1 MASNNRRTAPIDG
14 QMAGLD
20 PIDLRL
26 ITELKA
32 DGRISM
38 RALAERLHISRAGC
52 YSRVERLQQDG
63 IITGYTALT
72 DPKKLG
78 QTLSAYVYV
87 KVSQHS
93 WQAVREMMNEVP
105 EIEHG
110 SLVAGEND
118 LILFVRTADTDS
130 LRELVL
136 FKLQSMPDVLSTRTE
151 LVFDEL

>member
-1 MASNNRRTAPIDG
+1 
-14 QMAGLD
+14 MAGLD
-20 PIDLRL
+20 PTDLRL
-26 ITELKA
+26 IAELKA
-32 DGRISM
+32 DGRVSM

-78 QTLSAYVYV
+78 QSLAAYVYV

-93 WQAVREMMNEVP
+93 WQAVREMMAQVP

-118 LILFVRTADTDS
+118 LILFVRTTDTDS

>member
-1 MASNNRRTAPIDG
+1 
-14 QMAGLD
+14 MAGLD
-20 PIDLRL
+20 PTDLRL
-26 ITELKA
+26 IVELKA
-32 DGRISM
+32 DGRVSM

-52 YSRVERLQQDG
+52 YARVERLQQEG

-78 QTLSAYVYV
+78 QSLAAYVYV

-93 WQAVREMMNEVP
+93 WQAVREMMAQVP

-118 LILFVRTADTDS
+118 LILFVRTTDTES

>member
-1 MASNNRRTAPIDG
+1 
-14 QMAGLD
+14 MAGLD
-20 PIDLRL
+20 PTDLRL
-26 ITELKA
+26 IAELKT
-32 DGRISM
+32 DGRVSM

-52 YSRVERLQQDG
+52 YSRVERLQQEG

-78 QTLSAYVYV
+78 QSLAAYVYV

-93 WQAVREMMNEVP
+93 WQAVREMMAQVP

-118 LILFVRTADTDS
+118 LILFVRTTDTDS

>member
-1 MASNNRRTAPIDG
+1 
-14 QMAGLD
+14 MAGLD
-20 PIDLRL
+20 PTDLRL
-26 ITELKA
+26 IAELTA
-32 DGRISM
+32 DGRVSM

-52 YSRVERLQQDG
+52 YSRVERLQQEG

-78 QTLSAYVYV
+78 QSLAAYVYV

-93 WQAVREMMNEVP
+93 WQAVREMMAQVP

-118 LILFVRTADTDS
+118 LILFVRTTDTDS

>member
-1 MASNNRRTAPIDG
+1 M
-14 QMAGLD
+14 
-20 PIDLRL
+20 
-26 ITELKA
+26 
-32 DGRISM
+32 
-38 RALAERLHISRAGC
+38 
-52 YSRVERLQQDG
+52 
-63 IITGYTALT
+63 
-72 DPKKLG
+72 
-78 QTLSAYVYV
+78 YV

-118 LILFVRTADTDS
+118 LILFVRTKDTDS

>member
-1 MASNNRRTAPIDG
+1 
-14 QMAGLD
+14 MAGLD
-20 PIDLRL
+20 PTDLRL
-26 ITELKA
+26 IAELKA
-32 DGRISM
+32 DGRVSM

-52 YSRVERLQQDG
+52 YARVERLQQEG

-72 DPKKLG
+72 DPRKLG
-78 QTLSAYVYV
+78 QSLAAYVYV

-93 WQAVREMMNEVP
+93 WQAVREMMAQVP

-118 LILFVRTADTDS
+118 LILFVRTTDTDS

>member
-1 MASNNRRTAPIDG
+1 
-14 QMAGLD
+14 MAGLD
-20 PIDLRL
+20 PTDLRL
-26 ITELKA
+26 IAELKT
-32 DGRISM
+32 DGRVSM

-78 QTLSAYVYV
+78 QSLAAYVYV

-93 WQAVREMMNEVP
+93 WQAVREMMAQVP

-118 LILFVRTADTDS
+118 LILFVRTTDTDS